1 MRIAKPYKDDQII
14 INSRTVD
21 ELINMF
27 IEMIR
32 FLGLPLISTSF
43 TDGIELI
50 FSDQVIETQEYQND
64 FEFIKKE
71 IVEMLPYEA
80 KAIANNCRDAITLRF
95 VLEGRIE
102 SSLYNQCKEKLNDAI
117 QLKNYSSKYK
127 AGDYSHRYKRI
138 TLYYKVIINDTYK
151 GKSRIQAFE
160 EVFIHEL
167 FHAYHYAIA
176 EQKRFKEL
184 NRRTDYTSRVV
195 KESLAAYFELE
206 YCKQNGID
214 TSIKDDWDISPYMYP
229 YAGAKMINNENINN
243 IFSKSCENL
252 DDALRTLL
260 DEDEF
265 YDVKNAREYRE
276 RIVFTPPKKSGSYS
290 ARLGAPIGTIP
301 MAFPKTKRK
310 NKDEVFEVINKLDA
324 NGKLTKHIADLLSDE
339 SFTHSN
345 FGISKF
351 PVLKEKKSIASEDNG
366 RYYVYPIVAIAD
378 IEYRVVN
385 HWLKDSL
392 ELFKKW
398 ADDIIK
404 KP

>member
-1 MRIAKPYKDDQII
+1 
-14 INSRTVD
+14 
-21 ELINMF
+21 
-27 IEMIR
+27 
-32 FLGLPLISTSF
+32 
-43 TDGIELI
+43 
-50 FSDQVIETQEYQND
+50 
-64 FEFIKKE
+64 
-71 IVEMLPYEA
+71 
-80 KAIANNCRDAITLRF
+80 
-95 VLEGRIE
+95 
-102 SSLYNQCKEKLNDAI
+102 
-117 QLKNYSSKYK
+117 
-127 AGDYSHRYKRI
+127 
-138 TLYYKVIINDTYK
+138 
-151 GKSRIQAFE
+151 
-160 EVFIHEL
+160 
-167 FHAYHYAIA
+167 
-176 EQKRFKEL
+176 
-184 NRRTDYTSRVV
+184 
-195 KESLAAYFELE
+195 
-206 YCKQNGID
+206 
-214 TSIKDDWDISPYMYP
+214 
-229 YAGAKMINNENINN
+229 MINNENINN

-324 NGKLTKHIADLLSDE
+324 NGKLTKHIADLLRDE